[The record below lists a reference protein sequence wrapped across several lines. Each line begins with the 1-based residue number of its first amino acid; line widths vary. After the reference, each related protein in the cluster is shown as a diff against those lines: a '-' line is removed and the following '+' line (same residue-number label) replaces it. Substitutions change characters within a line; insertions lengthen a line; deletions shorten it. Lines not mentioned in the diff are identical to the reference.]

1 MKKDNFDNKN
11 AGSRKTALMTSAKSS
26 EERFARQLG
35 KLGSSIFIIIVAM
48 YFKIPD
54 RVQNLYLMI
63 ALLMLIYQPMFRTVS
78 GLLKKTHSSIN
89 WMETG
94 FVMTSILGVFAGHYL
109 VAALIM
115 VVSEIIET
123 VRTRPL

>member
-78 GLLKKTHSSIN
+78 GLLKKLRRTLASRLS
-89 WMETG
+89 
-94 FVMTSILGVFAGHYL
+94 
-109 VAALIM
+109 
-115 VVSEIIET
+115 VSG
-123 VRTRPL
+123 RG

>member
-11 AGSRKTALMTSAKSS
+11 GGSRKAALMTSAKSS

-63 ALLMLIYQPMFRTVS
+63 ALLMLIYQPLFRTVS
-78 GLLKKTHSSIN
+78 GLLKKTQNSIN
-89 WMETG
+89 WMEAG
-94 FVMTSILGVFAGHYL
+94 FVMTSMLGVFVGHYL
-109 VAALIM
+109 GAALIM
-115 VVSEIIET
+115 AVSEIIET

>member
-63 ALLMLIYQPMFRTVS
+63 ALLMLIYQPMFRSVW
-78 GLLKKTHSSIN
+78 GLLKKTQSSIN
-89 WMETG
+89 WMEAG

-109 VAALIM
+109 VAAPIM

>member
-78 GLLKKTHSSIN
+78 GLLKLICPAGDYDKEIVRKCLEYALEVRRRVSAAFSSSA
-89 WMETG
+89 
-94 FVMTSILGVFAGHYL
+94 MT
-109 VAALIM
+109 
-115 VVSEIIET
+115 
-123 VRTRPL
+123 

>member
-78 GLLKKTHSSIN
+78 GLLKKTQSSIN

-94 FVMTSILGVFAGHYL
+94 FVMTSILGVFAANYL